1 MVKIVQYYRNSQVS
15 NNGIGLVLDVPTVF
29 KVSKS
34 KVSHINFYF
43 LHSKFGLM
51 RDSFSSSWMRK
62 KSDRYFFQR
71 WRKIFPKLIGLRVGI
86 YIGNKFHS
94 FRIRPQIVGSYLGSF
109 VRTYKI
115 PLNTRF
121 KKKNVYRS
129 KKNVLKGSVKP
140 VRSGTMAVKKVNK
153 RK

>member
-1 MVKIVQYYRNSQVS
+1 MVKIAQYYKSRPVI
-15 NNGIGLVLDVPTVF
+15 NGVGLALDVSMVL

-34 KVSHINFYF
+34 KISHINFYF
-43 LHSKFGLM
+43 LHSKFGFM
-51 RDSFSSSWMRK
+51 QDSFSSSWMRK

-71 WRKIFPKLIGLRVGI
+71 WCKIFPKLVGLRVGV

-94 FRIRPQIVGSYLGSF
+94 FRVRPQIVGSYLGSF

-115 PLNTRF
+115 PFNTRF

-129 KKNVLKGSVKP
+129 KKNVLKGSVKS
-140 VRSGTMAVKKVNK
+140 VKSITTAVKKINK

>member
-1 MVKIVQYYRNSQVS
+1 MVKVVQCYKNNQVS
-15 NNGIGLVLDVPTVF
+15 GLGLRQNVLKIF
-29 KVSKS
+29 KISKS
-34 KVSHINFYF
+34 KISYINFYF
-43 LHSKFGLM
+43 LYPKFGFLPAP
-51 RDSFSSSWMRK
+51 FPSSWVRK

-71 WRKIFPKLIGLRVGI
+71 WQKIFPKLVGLRVGV

-94 FRIRPQIVGSYLGSF
+94 FRVRPQIVGSYLGSF

-121 KKKNVYRS
+121 KKKNVYRG
-129 KKNVLKGSVKP
+129 KKNVSKGSVKSAKNIA
-140 VRSGTMAVKKVNK
+140 VTVKKTNK